1 MTEQLYAGFVLG
13 EILGYGVGPFLSFL
27 EMRRSACASQA
38 FFEHLGSARCGLALV
53 ARDLRAGGIV
63 APPHHDA
70 RGDPV
75 AAFRAVARALRR
87 RALVSGGS
95 AVGRALPSLAPAPSL
110 PSSARCFFSLL
121 NCTSRRLQC
130 CWVGPRGVPVDRA
143 HVDVVEAL
151 APRGESSASARAP
164 LVLPTHHRSYGAGVP
179 GHFAHSCL
187 LSHAFVVR
195 REPLEGVVS
204 GGGWDFAF
212 QARCVFD
219 STERRSVAAHC
230 LRVDDPR
237 GAGAALEVSELH
249 GERFERGLG
258 ARPLA
263 RLADAV
269 GVARLAFSVGDE
281 RPVRAN
287 EPFVL
292 FQPFSRGA
300 ALRFGD
306 VTMRLMSLRKLARH
320 LEPLPGEQP
329 FRAGRP
335 AS

>member
-1 MTEQLYAGFVLG
+1 MARFIEPALSAVSVATTILPQIQRDALENNSALSSNEMTEQLYAGFVLG

-95 AVGRALPSLAPAPSL
+95 AVARALPSLAPAPSL

-151 APRGESSASARAP
+151 APRGGSSASARAP
-164 LVLPTHHRSYGAGVP
+164 IVLPTHHRSYGAGVP
-179 GHFAHSCL
+179 GHTVSL
-187 LSHAFVVR
+187 GGSNL
-195 REPLEGVVS
+195 PLGSSSSSDHEG
-204 GGGWDFAF
+204 
-212 QARCVFD
+212 
-219 STERRSVAAHC
+219 
-230 LRVDDPR
+230 
-237 GAGAALEVSELH
+237 
-249 GERFERGLG
+249 
-258 ARPLA
+258 
-263 RLADAV
+263 
-269 GVARLAFSVGDE
+269 
-281 RPVRAN
+281 
-287 EPFVL
+287 
-292 FQPFSRGA
+292 SRG
-300 ALRFGD
+300 G
-306 VTMRLMSLRKLARH
+306 VTR
-320 LEPLPGEQP
+320 
-329 FRAGRP
+329 RP
-335 AS
+335 